1 MSSKYH
7 FELITGETPL
17 SDVQQETLQASLRYL
32 CSQCLPEIPN
42 YQALKEPRGTDWLVD
57 KMVVLAHLDHN
68 LVGFIS
74 ALSIPIPDSDDPI
87 IHTGLTMVHPSHRRL
102 TGLKQ
107 MMFNHLILHLLGK
120 FPGGF
125 WVTTL
130 AEVISSLVHTSI
142 YTING
147 FPSIEHNEPNQTHL
161 RIAKEIDRNRECFL
175 ISPHAIFEDNT
186 FVFRGS
192 NDWPEGRVFMKDI
205 NDQRYWHRDLERSKF
220 YYDRLR
226 NNKGDEQL
234 LVAFVDPNII
244 RMAMKKKHNKDL
256 VGKFSSLGVSEPSKL

>member
-57 KMVVLAHLDHN
+57 KMVVLAYLDNN

-87 IHTGLTMVHPSHRRL
+87 IHTGLTMVHPSHRRS

-161 RIAKEIDRNRECFL
+161 RIAKEIEQ
-175 ISPHAIFEDNT
+175 S
-186 FVFRGS
+186 GS

-205 NDQRYWHRDLERSKF
+205 DDQRYWHRDLERSKF

-226 NNKGDEQL
+226 NNKGAEQL